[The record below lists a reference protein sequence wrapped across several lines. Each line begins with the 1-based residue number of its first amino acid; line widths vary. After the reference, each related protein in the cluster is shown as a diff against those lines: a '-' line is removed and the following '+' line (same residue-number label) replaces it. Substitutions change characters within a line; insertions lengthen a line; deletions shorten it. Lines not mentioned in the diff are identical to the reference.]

1 MTLLGLGAVEH
12 LYKLLS
18 HEDPLVRR
26 NAVMVFGIMASN
38 RKSLKVL
45 LFFSVWSSEQQ
56 VDRVK
61 KFYING
67 PE

>member
-1 MTLLGLGAVEH
+1 MTLLGLGALEH

-38 RKSLKVL
+38 SKSLEVL
-45 LFFSVWSSEQQ
+45 LFFSVQSSKQE
-56 VDRVK
+56 VDHVK
-61 KFYING
+61 KSYING